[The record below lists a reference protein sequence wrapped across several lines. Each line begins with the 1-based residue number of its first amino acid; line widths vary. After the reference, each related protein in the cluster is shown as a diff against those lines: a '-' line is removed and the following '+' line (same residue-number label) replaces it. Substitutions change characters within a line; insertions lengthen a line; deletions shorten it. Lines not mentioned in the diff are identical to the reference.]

1 MQYLLALGG
10 LVVLVSAILAAMGFH
25 GRPQVV
31 GIDLGTTFS
40 VVALKATDGTVS
52 IIPDH
57 VTGKQLLPSVV
68 TYTSDGKVLVGDV
81 AVAQRGRS
89 PERTIFNAKRFIG
102 RELGEV
108 SHESAEH
115 AYRVVGNFTE
125 NSREPS
131 ASSRTSSA
139 GFAIELDGKKE
150 RWVSPIDVGAEVVAH
165 M

>member
-1 MQYLLALGG
+1 MQYLIALGG

-68 TYTSDGKVLVGDV
+68 TYKSDGKVLVGDV
-81 AVAQRGRS
+81 AVAQEDALRS
-89 PERTIFNAKRFIG
+89 EPSST
-102 RELGEV
+102 
-108 SHESAEH
+108 
-115 AYRVVGNFTE
+115 
-125 NSREPS
+125 PS
-131 ASSRTSSA
+131 ASLVGNWERYRTKVQSMRTEWLEISLKTPGNPTPPALLLQLDLPSSSTA
-139 GFAIELDGKKE
+139 RKRGGSHRL
-150 RWVSPIDVGAEVVAH
+150 